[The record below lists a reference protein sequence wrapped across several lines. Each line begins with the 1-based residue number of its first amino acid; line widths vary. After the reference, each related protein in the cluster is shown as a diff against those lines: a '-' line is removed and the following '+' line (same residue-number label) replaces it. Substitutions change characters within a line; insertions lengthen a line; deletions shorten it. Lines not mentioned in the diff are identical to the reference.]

1 MKKIQITFVIVAA
14 AIGLA
19 AAVSGCRS
27 VEVEN
32 YGEEVVRDADDKP
45 VTLADG
51 RIQTIKKG
59 WRVDHFQHWMI
70 TEADSITAS
79 IRPESIDFALNGLN
93 TRPDGT
99 NLVALV
105 DTSFKGATELAA
117 KIGAAI
123 ASSGGSVGV
132 EAAASALA
140 SKFLASGGNAEK
152 AAVTVADGVV
162 TCTDG
167 SCTVSGACADC
178 TP

>member
-1 MKKIQITFVIVAA
+1 MKKVQITFVIVAA

-19 AAVSGCRS
+19 GAVSGCRS

-32 YGEEVVRDADDKP
+32 YGEEVVKN
-45 VTLADG
+45 ADG
-51 RIQTIKKG
+51 VPVLTTDGKIQTIKKG

-70 TEADSITAS
+70 TEADAITATV
-79 IRPESIDFALNGLN
+79 RPDEISVSLNGLN
-93 TRPDGT
+93 SRPDGT
-99 NLVALV
+99 NVVALV

-140 SKFLASGGNAEK
+140 SKFLASGGSSEK
-152 AAVTVADGVV
+152 ASVSVTDGVV

-167 SCTVSGACADC
+167 SCSVSGACSDC